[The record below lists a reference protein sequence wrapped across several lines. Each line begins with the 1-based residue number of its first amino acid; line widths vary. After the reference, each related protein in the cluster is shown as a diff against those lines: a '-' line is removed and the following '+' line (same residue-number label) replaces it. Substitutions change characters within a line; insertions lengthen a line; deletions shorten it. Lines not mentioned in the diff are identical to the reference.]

1 MRQELLQTGVRSIK
15 AGESYHAG
23 ARVELTEESDEE
35 MLIARGLHSDEQAVQ
50 HVVSR
55 VLQLQQPPTWEGE
68 GIAVDCKKF
77 PMFCTKK
84 LNCSKDLLM
93 SHELQTPAS
102 EDPLTESEKSAM
114 ETRIATSS
122 GKANLRSWCRA
133 YPMYSTSMQKCIV
146 ESDSR
151 GYGREMFKSQQ
162 KLKLTSADAIYCFVS
177 GHCNNTQVT
186 EKTTMQ
192 EAEGI
197 CNKLYG
203 QRWTELG
210 WKDYMA
216 VLARALEVATKHHI
230 PKEWNFTG
238 WGSLVKIARHEAG
251 ISAMTACAMGNFQC
265 DVTYCQMNYC
275 HNDRFRAKFGNF
287 SWSAQAQ
294 KPILAV
300 ANSNKAALAAMEAAH
315 THDLPILPHSLI
327 DPDPP
332 RHQQAI
338 LPRDEAKSSDGTAV
352 KASDRGQ
359 ARVVDIEQ
367 EGLES
372 VSATQLSTRFASHE
386 APQLQMRLHQG
397 LVDLRASM
405 VLKQI
410 ELLQMLDRQLEEAK
424 QVDVNGSASISVK
437 PQSESISFRSN
448 FGTPVGPEELQTS
461 SAKASAETTRQKP
474 AAPKALR
481 ASTAPEE
488 TGRVAHRAASP
499 RRRRKSFTEEDDE
512 QSPKL
517 LRSLKSSDEE
527 SVIFEN
533 IVPGAASASKTPRK
547 SRTLASAA
555 LPSLGNKR
563 RRMSWFTK
571 QSERGSKM
579 RNMQVTAKPEVAR
592 LSTAEKELAEKE
604 GQQHSTGL
612 FGKYHNEYSIAQVR
626 KNFEDGLEW
635 DRMDS
640 LRAENR
646 CLTIVRNPWFE
657 RLTLSVI
664 FLNAVEMAINAEF
677 SDYTVIT
684 EADPIFIVAEVLFCI
699 FFTVEL
705 VIRYATYISTCQA
718 LKDAWFSFDF
728 MLVVLMNFETWVFP
742 LLSAAFVA
750 DLPSYA
756 ADHFTITIAML
767 SLLV

>member
-1 MRQELLQTGVRSIK
+1 
-15 AGESYHAG
+15 
-23 ARVELTEESDEE
+23 
-35 MLIARGLHSDEQAVQ
+35 
-50 HVVSR
+50 
-55 VLQLQQPPTWEGE
+55 
-68 GIAVDCKKF
+68 
-77 PMFCTKK
+77 
-84 LNCSKDLLM
+84 
-93 SHELQTPAS
+93 
-102 EDPLTESEKSAM
+102 
-114 ETRIATSS
+114 
-122 GKANLRSWCRA
+122 
-133 YPMYSTSMQKCIV
+133 
-146 ESDSR
+146 
-151 GYGREMFKSQQ
+151 
-162 KLKLTSADAIYCFVS
+162 
-177 GHCNNTQVT
+177 
-186 EKTTMQ
+186 
-192 EAEGI
+192 
-197 CNKLYG
+197 
-203 QRWTELG
+203 
-210 WKDYMA
+210 
-216 VLARALEVATKHHI
+216 
-230 PKEWNFTG
+230 
-238 WGSLVKIARHEAG
+238 
-251 ISAMTACAMGNFQC
+251 
-265 DVTYCQMNYC
+265 
-275 HNDRFRAKFGNF
+275 
-287 SWSAQAQ
+287 
-294 KPILAV
+294 
-300 ANSNKAALAAMEAAH
+300 MEAAH

-626 KNFEDGLEW
+626 KNFEDGLE
-635 DRMDS
+635 
-640 LRAENR
+640 NR